1 MSEWVG
7 DNTLLLL
14 VVAGVV
20 IGLPNKPFPL
30 LAAAKNGLDFAYEP
44 NPNPRPPA
52 AAAAA
57 AGSLLLLL
65 DSSLLFCFLLL
76 KPSLSSSSSS
86 LFRFDT
92 IPTIDSA
99 CTGSVAASTAFIPVN
114 TQ

>member
-1 MSEWVG
+1 MKEWVG
-7 DNTLLLL
+7 DTTLLLL
-14 VVAGVV
+14 VVAVVV

-44 NPNPRPPA
+44 NPNPSPPA
-52 AAAAA
+52 TAAVA
-57 AGSLLLLL
+57 AGSLLVLL

-76 KPSLSSSSSS
+76 LKLSSSSSS

-99 CTGSVAASTAFIPVN
+99 CTGSVAASTAFIPVT